1 MEQQNLKKTGMLL
14 TAISAIIYGISPIY
28 AKISYLNGSNG
39 VMLTF
44 LRNFFPLPVLYYI
57 VRQKG
62 LSMQIT
68 KQEHR
73 KLFLLALLTSSTTAT
88 LYSSYIYIPVGTATV
103 LHFTYPT
110 MVMLG
115 SVIFLKESLSKPKII
130 ALIISSIGISMF
142 FQGGL
147 DSFYGFFIAFLS
159 GVLFAIYILYVDKSR
174 MKSMYPFLYSFYIC
188 FYGSFIML
196 AYSLFSGDFT
206 LQLNGKAWAY
216 SVAIA
221 LSTSIFALSFLQM
234 GIKRVGPS
242 MAAIIS
248 MLEPITGVLFGVIVL
263 QEHFSFSALVG
274 CICILSAIV
283 VLAKK

>member
-1 MEQQNLKKTGMLL
+1 MRERSLKKTGILL

-44 LRNFFPLPVLYYI
+44 LRNFFPLPLLYMI
-57 VRQKG
+57 VRAKG
-62 LSMQIT
+62 LSI
-68 KQEHR
+68 KVSKEEHL
-73 KLFLLALLTSSTTAT
+73 KLFLLAFLTSSTTAT

-115 SVIFLKESLSKPKII
+115 SVIFLQESLNRSKMA
-130 ALIISSIGISMF
+130 ALIISTLGISMF

-147 DSFYGFFIAFLS
+147 DSLYGFFIAFLS
-159 GVLFAIYILYVDKSR
+159 GILFAAYILYVEKSG
-174 MKSMYPFLYSFYIC
+174 MKSMYPFLFSFYIC
-188 FYGSFIML
+188 LYGSLLMF
-196 AYSLFSGDFT
+196 AYATFSGDFT
-206 LQLNGKAWAY
+206 LGLNMKAWSY
-216 SVAIA
+216 SIAIA

-248 MLEPITGVLFGVIVL
+248 MLEPITGVLFGVVVL
-263 QEHFSFSALVG
+263 QEVFSFSSLIG

-283 VLAKK
+283 VLARQ